1 MNTTPTTPRTFTAH
15 ERADVR
21 RRALNI
27 LRTEGP
33 AALEPFAR
41 EMLARPKS
49 LAPDTTPHAIA
60 AAMLGSVSDADLA
73 TLAPTGTPT
82 LHV

>member
-1 MNTTPTTPRTFTAH
+1 MNTTSTTPRQFTPQ

-21 RRALNI
+21 RRALHI

-41 EMLARPKS
+41 EMLGRARALPVGQ
-49 LAPDTTPHAIA
+49 TPHAIA

-73 TLAPTGTPT
+73 TLAPTGTPE